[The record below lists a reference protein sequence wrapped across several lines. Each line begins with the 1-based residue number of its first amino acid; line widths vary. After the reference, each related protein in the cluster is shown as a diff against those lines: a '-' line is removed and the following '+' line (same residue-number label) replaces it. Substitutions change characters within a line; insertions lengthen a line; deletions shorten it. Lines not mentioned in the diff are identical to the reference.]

1 MILKGESVS
10 SQWGWAG
17 STAEFLAA
25 EHRSVLEALSEH
37 QLSSML
43 DRPSESQLKAWAD
56 ELQAMHDALVEIVAD
71 MPIARTWGLV
81 LEYELPREGGR
92 RPDVVLLAWDRVLVL
107 EFKGSPVLTRA
118 ALDQVDAYARDL
130 SEYHSES
137 HGRTL
142 VPILV
147 LVSGDQLGDHYGV
160 RITNAEELATAIRDA
175 AGPSDGSQI
184 DLQGWLSG
192 EYAPLPSL
200 VRAARTIFSH
210 EPLPQIRRAESSG
223 VDEAVDYL
231 RGIAAQASRD
241 GGMHLALV
249 AGVPGAG
256 KTLVGLRFVY
266 ETHFESEE
274 SQDAVF
280 LSGNGPL
287 VQVLQHTL
295 SKEGHEGKTFVR
307 DVHAFLKSYGGAS
320 SRQPKEHMWV
330 YDEAQRAWDED
341 KVREKRPSGFSEPED
356 FLRVGEKLGG
366 WALMVGLIGEGQEI
380 HVGEESGLSQW
391 NDAIGDVDEPWVV
404 HCPPRVGG
412 MFTSAAQLLVN
423 DALDLSVTLRSHK
436 ADQLHDWVGALLEG
450 DLEAA
455 QALARELKQ
464 VAFSPL
470 VTRDIE
476 AAKAYARTRY
486 ADAHE
491 ARFGLMMSS
500 QRKWAAPFGFYDDF
514 YLKPGPWFGDGE
526 ETPFSCRRME
536 KAVTEFQCQG
546 LELDLPIIG
555 WGGDLLWDAGWRV
568 PDGVRRR
575 LQDPEQITLNVYRV
589 LLTRG
594 RDGFVVVVPP
604 RAELDDTF
612 DALVGAGCDRLELVS
627 I

>member
-1 MILKGESVS
+1 MT

-17 STAEFLAA
+17 DVGEFLSTDDALIIRDLAA
-25 EHRSVLEALSEH
+25 H
-37 QLSSML
+37 QRASMGDLPSS
-43 DRPSESQLKAWAD
+43 SQLKAWAD
-56 ELQAMHDALVEIVAD
+56 ELRVMRSALADVVEGVPEA
-71 MPIARTWGLV
+71 AAWGLV
-81 LEYELPREGGR
+81 FEYELPREGGR
-92 RPDVVLLAWDRVLVL
+92 RPDVVVLAGDGVLVL

-118 ALDQVDAYARDL
+118 QLDQVGAYARDL

-137 HGRTL
+137 HDRP
-142 VPILV
+142 VIPALV
-147 LVSGDQLGDHYGV
+147 LVDGDQTGEHHGV
-160 RITNAEELATAIRDA
+160 TVTNANELAQSIKILTADFGQSR
-175 AGPSDGSQI
+175 QI
-184 DLQGWLSG
+184 ELARWLAG

-231 RGIAAQASRD
+231 RGVAASASRD

-266 ETHFESEE
+266 ETHFESDE

-295 SKEGHEGKTFVR
+295 SKEGHEGRTFVR
-307 DVHAFLKSYGGAS
+307 DVHAFLKSYGGS
-320 SRQPKEHMWV
+320 SGRRPNEHMWV

-341 KVREKRPSGFSEPED
+341 KVKEKRPTGFSEPED

-380 HVGEESGLSQW
+380 HVGEESGLGQW
-391 NDAIGDVDEPWVV
+391 NDALRDVGTSWTV
-404 HCPPRVGG
+404 HCPSRVSGV
-412 MFTSAAQLLVN
+412 FTDADVVQLSES
-423 DALDLSVTLRSHK
+423 LDLSVTLRSHK
-436 ADQLHDWVGALLEG
+436 ADQLHEWVRAVLDGEFS
-450 DLEAA
+450 EA
-455 QALARELKQ
+455 QRLAGELKQ
-464 VAFSPL
+464 VAFTPL
-470 VTRDIE
+470 ATRDVN
-476 AAKAYARTRY
+476 AAKLYARLRY
-486 ADAHE
+486 ADAPE
-491 ARFGLMMSS
+491 ARYGLMMSS
-500 QRKWAAPFGFYDDF
+500 QRKWAAPFGFVDDF

-526 ETPFSCRRME
+526 SSPLSCRRME

-546 LELDLPIIG
+546 LELDMPIIG
-555 WGGDLLWDAGWRV
+555 WGGDLVAV
-568 PDGVRRR
+568 DGVWQVPAGVRKR
-575 LQDPEQITLNVYRV
+575 LQHPEKITKNVYRV

-604 RAELDDTF
+604 RADLDGVF
-612 DALVGAGCDRLELVS
+612 EALLAAGCDVLEEVA

>member
-1 MILKGESVS
+1 MS

-17 STAEFLAA
+17 SAEEFLAA
-25 EHRSVLEALSEH
+25 DHRGILETLSEH
-37 QLSSML
+37 QRASML
-43 DRPSESQLKAWAD
+43 DFPSDSQLKAWSD
-56 ELQAMHDALVEIVAD
+56 ELHAMRDAL
-71 MPIARTWGLV
+71 ARVVSEAPAARHWGLV
-81 LEYELPREGGR
+81 FEYELPREGGR
-92 RPDVVLLAWDRVLVL
+92 RPDVVLLANDCVLVL
-107 EFKGSPVLTRA
+107 EFKGSPILTRA
-118 ALDQVDAYARDL
+118 ALDQADAYARDL
-130 SEYHSES
+130 SEYHSQT
-137 HGRTL
+137 HDRA
-142 VPILV
+142 VIPILV
-147 LVSGDQLGDHYGV
+147 LVSGDQHGEHYGV
-160 RITNAEELATAIRDA
+160 RVTNALGLARTIVDA
-175 AGPSDGSQI
+175 VGSGGGPQI
-184 DLQGWLSG
+184 DLQTWLDG

-210 EPLPQIRRAESSG
+210 DSLPQIRRAESSG
-223 VDEAVDYL
+223 VDGAVDYL
-231 RGIAAQASRD
+231 RDIAAKASQD

-266 ETHFESEE
+266 ETHFESED

-307 DVHAFLKSYGGAS
+307 DVHAFLKSYGGS
-320 SRQPKEHMWV
+320 SARQPKEHMWV

-341 KVREKRPSGFSEPED
+341 KVKEKRPSGFSEPED

-391 NDAIGDVDEPWVV
+391 NKAIGDVAEPWAV
-404 HCPPRVGG
+404 HCPPRVGEL
-412 MFTSAAQLLVN
+412 FPAASELHTH

-450 DLEAA
+450 ELHEAERI
-455 QALARELKQ
+455 ARELKQ
-464 VAFSPL
+464 VAFVPL
-470 VTRDIE
+470 VTRDVH
-476 AAKAYARTRY
+476 AAKEYAMARY
-486 ADAHE
+486 ADAPE
-491 ARFGLMMSS
+491 ARYGLMMSS
-500 QRKWAAPFGFYDDF
+500 QRKWASAIGFLDDF
-514 YLKPGPWFGDGE
+514 YLKPGPWFGDGDE
-526 ETPFSCRRME
+526 SPSSCRRME

-555 WGGDLLWDAGWRV
+555 WGGDLLWTESGWLV
-568 PDGVRRR
+568 PVGVRKR
-575 LQDPEQITLNVYRV
+575 LQDPDQITRNVYRV

-604 RAELDDTF
+604 RTELDGVF
-612 DALVGAGCDRLELVS
+612 EALLSAGCDRLEQVA